1 MYLELTGHQGMP
13 KVILSVLIVFDVF
26 PFEGIAPTAD
36 EAVSL
41 VAYSHFRLL
50 FLPTTLLAHSSDKIH
65 LYWQR
70 CQDTIKGGQQTS
82 SHFVVRQVELG
93 PLSV

>member
-13 KVILSVLIVFDVF
+13 KVILSVLIIFDVF
-26 PFEGIAPTAD
+26 PFEGITPTAD

-41 VAYSHFRLL
+41 MAHSHYRLL
-50 FLPTTLLAHSSDKIH
+50 FLPTTLFANTSDEIH

-70 CQDTIKGGQQTS
+70 SQDTIKGDRRRS
-82 SHFVVRQVELG
+82 SIRG
-93 PLSV
+93 ALSGAR